1 MTSHLYDVV
10 IIGGGVSGL
19 SAAKYLGEQGVDLVL
34 LEATERL
41 GGRTRTNKVFKIYK
55 RQYFYQL
62 LLTFVTF

>member
-19 SAAKYLGEQGVDLVL
+19 SAAKYLEEQGVDLVL